1 VISLATRQRVA
12 AVKNYI
18 VSHFLPRGTKNTYT
32 ALGLT
37 TLINTDGQYSA
48 MYTTMA
54 RCSSV
59 AAASILFSALFSNLA
74 YAQDTDYELQELKP
88 GVYVVS
94 AGGSN
99 SMFLVTREG
108 VIVVDAPPA
117 IGDKIFAAVSEITD
131 RPITHLIYSH
141 AHKDHIGAANLF
153 ENVTIIAHNETAKI
167 LNERNDPDRPMPDR
181 NFTREMNLQLG
192 DQVLQLLY
200 PGPYH
205 QQGNTFVYLPEHKV
219 LMTVDHVVPGGV
231 PWKLLSVTPD
241 VPAFIKSI
249 DQALALDF
257 DVFVPGHGQ
266 TGARQDILVQ
276 QEYVADLRENAMAAL
291 NEINFTEATRGVNGS
306 NAMTEAYFNALTKSC
321 ADKIDAKWQGILEGI
336 GVWTDEHCE
345 RMLISIRVD

>member
-1 VISLATRQRVA
+1 
-12 AVKNYI
+12 
-18 VSHFLPRGTKNTYT
+18 
-32 ALGLT
+32 
-37 TLINTDGQYSA
+37 

-54 RCSSV
+54 RYSLV
-59 AAASILFSALFSNLA
+59 AAASFLFSALFSNVA
-74 YAQDTDYELQELKP
+74 YAQGTDYELQEIKP

-99 SMFLVTREG
+99 SMFVVTPEG
-108 VIVVDAPPA
+108 AIVVDAPPA
-117 IGDKIFAAVSEITD
+117 IGDKIFAAVSEVTD

-153 ENVTIIAHNETAKI
+153 ENVTIIAHNETARI
-167 LNERNDPDRPMPDR
+167 LNERNDPDRPIPDM
-181 NFTREMNLQLG
+181 NFTGEMNLQLG

-205 QQGNTFVYLPEHKV
+205 QQGNTFIYLPEQKV
-219 LMTVDHVVPGGV
+219 LMAVDHAVPGGV

-257 DVFVPGHGQ
+257 DVFVAGHGQ
-266 TGARQDILVQ
+266 TGTKQDILVQ
-276 QEYVADLRENAMAAL
+276 QEYVADLRENAMAAI
-291 NEINFTEATRGVNGS
+291 NEVNFTEATQGVNGS
-306 NAMTEAYFNALTKSC
+306 NARTESYFNALTKSC
-321 ADKIDAKWQGILEGI
+321 ADKIDAKWQGNLEGI

-345 RMLISIRVD
+345 RMLISVRVD